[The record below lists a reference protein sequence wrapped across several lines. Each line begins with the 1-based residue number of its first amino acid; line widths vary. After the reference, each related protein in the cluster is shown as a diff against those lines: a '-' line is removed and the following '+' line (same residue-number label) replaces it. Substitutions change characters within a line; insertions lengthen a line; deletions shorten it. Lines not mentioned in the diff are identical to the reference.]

1 MKEFIGR
8 KSTEEGRRWSRL
20 PQFTQEEINLIKGT
34 SDFLALNYY
43 SSGLSADLKDH
54 PDRPNLADSDN
65 EIWGAVHPDWVRA
78 KSTWLFSAPEG
89 LHDLLVW
96 IKDNY
101 NNVKVYITENG
112 WSDEPGTIEDDG
124 RVKYLNDHLSA
135 ISRAISVENCNIQA
149 YTVWSLVDNFE
160 WMMGLTERF
169 GIFAVD
175 FNDPEKKREP
185 KKSVGIF
192 RNLTQN
198 YWIDTDWVY
207 INRNDFS

>member
-8 KSTEEGRRWSRL
+8 KSEEEGRKWSRL
-20 PQFTQEEINLIKGT
+20 PQFSQEEINLIKGT

-43 SSGLSADLKDH
+43 SSSMVMDLKY
-54 PDRPNLADSDN
+54 RPGANLADSDN
-65 EIWGAVHPDWVRA
+65 EVHGEPHPSWPRA

-112 WSDEPGTIEDDG
+112 WSDEPDTIKDVG
-124 RVKYLNDHLSA
+124 RIKYLNDHLSA
-135 ISRAISVENCNIQA
+135 ISKAINDGGCNIKA

-169 GIFAVD
+169 GIFNID
-175 FNDPEKKREP
+175 FSSPNKTRKP
-185 KKSVGIF
+185 KDSVQIF
-192 RNLTQN
+192 RDLVQN
-198 YWIDTDWVY
+198 YWLETDWVY
-207 INRNDFS
+207 INRTIVN